1 MKELLTIIKGCANDE
16 AKSQRI
22 LYERYLGYAL
32 KIAFRYVGSYENAAN
47 AANDA
52 FIKIFKGFKKFEIR
66 DTENIEAMLM
76 GWMRRIVINVSID
89 YMRKESLIAERNYFR
104 KNGWLLNGGD
114 TSSNGGDAQLMYKE
128 LISLIKKLSPAY
140 RVVFN
145 LHVIDGYSH
154 HEIAEMLGISVGTS
168 KSNLAKAR
176 AFLQKHL
183 VTDTQGN
190 VLCFT

>member
-1 MKELLTIIKGCANDE
+1 LKELLTIISGCANDE
-16 AKSQRI
+16 AKSQK
-22 LYERYLGYAL
+22 LFYERYLGYAL
-32 KIAFRYVGSYENAAN
+32 KIAFRYVGSYENAAH

-52 FIKIFKGFKKFEIR
+52 FIKIFKAFKKFEVR
-66 DTENIEAMLM
+66 DAENAEAMVM
-76 GWMRRIVINVSID
+76 GWIRRIVINVSID
-89 YMRKESLIAERNYFR
+89 YMRKESLIAERSSFT
-104 KNGWLLNGGD
+104 KNEWFKEGSANNAE
-114 TSSNGGDAQLMYKE
+114 SQLMYKE
-128 LISLIKKLSPAY
+128 LIALVKKLSPAY

-154 HEIAEMLGISVGTS
+154 VEIAQMLGISVGTS

-183 VTDTQGN
+183 VTDTKGN